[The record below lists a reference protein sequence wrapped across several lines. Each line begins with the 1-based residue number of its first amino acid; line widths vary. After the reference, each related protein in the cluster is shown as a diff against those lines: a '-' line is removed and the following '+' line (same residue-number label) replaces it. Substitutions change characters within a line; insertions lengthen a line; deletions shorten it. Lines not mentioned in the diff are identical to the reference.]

1 MSASGFQTRRPR
13 PLRSGVARREENAAP
28 ADRWSVLKQAAQQ
41 VMAEQIKRDD
51 EAVGRLAAIVESS
64 EDAIVSKTLDG
75 VVTSWNKAAERT
87 FGYAAEEMIGQ
98 PISTLA
104 APGQADEMTRIL
116 DRVRRGERIEHFET
130 ERRRK
135 DGRIIEVSL
144 TVSPIRDEMGRI
156 VGASKI
162 VRDITNAK
170 REHLAL
176 LEREAHLRSILDT
189 IPEGMVVIDERGI
202 VQSLSATAERMFG
215 YAAGEVCGRN
225 VSMLMPSPYRESHDD
240 YLARYLRTGERRII
254 GLGRVVVGQR
264 KDGTTFPIE
273 LAIGEVGSEA
283 HRVFTGFVRDLTQRQ
298 HRERRLQEL
307 QSELSHVS
315 RLSEMGQMAA
325 ALAHELNQPLTAAT
339 NYVEA
344 ARLLLTDGGA
354 AIERAMTVIDNV
366 ASQISRAAQ
375 IILRLREFVKKGEA
389 EQKLED
395 IAKVIEEASALAL
408 IGARERR
415 VNVHLRSAPNLP
427 RVLIDKIQIQQVIV
441 NLVRNAIEAMEASE
455 RRELTIASE
464 ITGPAQVG
472 VSVVDSGP
480 GIAAEIADRLFQPF
494 VTTKAQGMGV
504 GLSICRSIVEGHGGK
519 LTVEANP
526 AGGTIFRFS
535 LPAVE

>member
-1 MSASGFQTRRPR
+1 
-13 PLRSGVARREENAAP
+13 
-28 ADRWSVLKQAAQQ
+28 
-41 VMAEQIKRDD
+41 MAEQIKRED
-51 EAVGRLAAIVESS
+51 EPVGRLAAIIELS
-64 EDAIVSKTLDG
+64 EDAIISKTLDG
-75 VVTSWNKAAERT
+75 VVTSWNRAAERI
-87 FGYAAEEMIGQ
+87 FGYTASEMIGR
-98 PISTLA
+98 PISILT
-104 APGQADEMTRIL
+104 APGRADEMPRIL
-116 DRVRRGERIEHFET
+116 ERIRRGERVEHYET

-135 DGRIIEVSL
+135 DGRIIDVSL

-162 VRDITNAK
+162 ARDVTEAK
-170 REHLAL
+170 REHAAL
-176 LEREAHLRSILDT
+176 LERGAHLRSILDT
-189 IPEGMVVIDERGI
+189 IPEGMVIIDERGI

-215 YAAGEVCGRN
+215 YTADEVCGRN

-254 GLGRVVVGQR
+254 GLGRVVVGQC

-273 LAIGEVGSEA
+273 LAIGEASGGA

-298 HRERRLQEL
+298 RRERRVQEL

-315 RLSEMGQMAA
+315 RVSEMGQMAS

-354 AIERAMTVIDNV
+354 AIERATTAIDNV
-366 ASQISRAAQ
+366 AAQISRAAQ

-389 EQKLED
+389 AQQEED

-408 IGARERR
+408 IGARELR
-415 VNVHLRSAPNLP
+415 VKVLLRLAPNLP

-464 ITGPAQVG
+464 IAGPARVG
-472 VSVVDSGP
+472 ISVVDTGP

-504 GLSICRSIVEGHGGK
+504 GLSICRSIVEAHGGR
-519 LTVEANP
+519 LSVEANP
-526 AGGTIFRFS
+526 EGGTIFRFS
-535 LPAVE
+535 LPAAE